1 MEFILFRRN
10 SGNNESKL
18 MCPFQPFGGICPPP
32 QTNDNLK
39 CLEFFGLEVVQR
51 YLSVSL
57 CELMLVLRYT
67 AGPDQ
72 HMELY
77 LLQQLPNFLGNQ
89 TEKQSRVNG
98 LMISR
103 TRRYVLLKTNPMF
116 LW

>member
-1 MEFILFRRN
+1 
-10 SGNNESKL
+10 
-18 MCPFQPFGGICPPP
+18 MCPFQPFRQYLLPLP

-72 HMELY
+72 HMGLY

-89 TEKQSRVNG
+89 TEKQLSGQRA
-98 LMISR
+98 
-103 TRRYVLLKTNPMF
+103 YDQ
-116 LW
+116 